1 MEKDALWLWLKNHAQ
16 SPFPSSFT
24 CATEGNSSPLM
35 WFWYSTENFF
45 QLFQILMMAYFQK
58 NIIWTFGKLSLLQAI
73 LFEKMNL
80 KPPNGEYDV
89 TVFQWCLWKT
99 NTLSKVVKYI
109 VEIRNFGHLDR
120 CPKFYWCIFIGSKQD
135 CKKKK
140 KNLYQNIQIEQEA
153 QEIKVETPYY
163 TSVHREVLIYISY
176 GIFKVQKLVQSCK
189 IYQGGAKS
197 QLISQKYYPKQI
209 LGPILFAET
218 FSDTNFPFHNMFKIS
233 QWSRAATSELFELVY
248 HGFLLSR
255 IDGESYFLNI
265 VPVSG

>member
-1 MEKDALWLWLKNHAQ
+1 MWKLEILDTLIGA
-16 SPFPSSFT
+16 P
-24 CATEGNSSPLM
+24 NS
-35 WFWYSTENFF
+35 
-45 QLFQILMMAYFQK
+45 IGAY
-58 NIIWTFGKLSLLQAI
+58 LLAA
-73 LFEKMNL
+73 NR
-80 KPPNGEYDV
+80 
-89 TVFQWCLWKT
+89 TA
-99 NTLSKVVKYI
+99 
-109 VEIRNFGHLDR
+109 
-120 CPKFYWCIFIGSKQD
+120 
-135 CKKKK
+135 KKIKK
-140 KNLYQNIQIEQEA
+140 ILYQNIQIEQEA

>member
-35 WFWYSTENFF
+35 WFWYSTDTFF

-58 NIIWTFGKLSLLQAI
+58 NIIWTFEKLSLLQAI

-135 CKKKK
+135 CKKNK
-140 KNLYQNIQIEQEA
+140 KN
-153 QEIKVETPYY
+153 
-163 TSVHREVLIYISY
+163 
-176 GIFKVQKLVQSCK
+176 
-189 IYQGGAKS
+189 
-197 QLISQKYYPKQI
+197 
-209 LGPILFAET
+209 
-218 FSDTNFPFHNMFKIS
+218 
-233 QWSRAATSELFELVY
+233 
-248 HGFLLSR
+248 
-255 IDGESYFLNI
+255 
-265 VPVSG
+265 PVSEYSNWTGSTGNQSWNPLLHLSTPRGFDLYILWHL